1 MTAIIQWMREEWNRT
16 GDSDKIL
23 GTSSTP
29 SLSRIQK
36 DLCIRKTWELGV
48 SYYDSNMAGET
59 KLQKELTPCIFK
71 AKISYTY
78 FRKYA
83 DYYAQILS
91 HLIFIYNTYL
101 TCFVN
106 LFLSVNSSS
115 LFFEFF
121 FLVTGKRKF
130 PSALKI
136 GYSEILS
143 LLFDKSFF
151 TTGIIV
157 IKFKFRGL
165 LCFFQK

>member
-1 MTAIIQWMREEWNRT
+1 METQIKYQAQVPHQVSPESR
-16 GDSDKIL
+16 KIFA
-23 GTSSTP
+23 SE
-29 SLSRIQK
+29 
-36 DLCIRKTWELGV
+36 KTWELGV
-48 SYYDSNMAGET
+48 SYYDSNMAGGT

-91 HLIFIYNTYL
+91 PLILIYNTYI

-106 LFLSVNSSS
+106 LFLSVNSS
-115 LFFEFF
+115 LFFEIFFF

-143 LLFDKSFF
+143 LLFEKSFF

-157 IKFKFRGL
+157 IK
-165 LCFFQK
+165 